1 MKKFFVMMV
10 IAVLLSGCADDSS
23 THPERKEARCED
35 SKACSTALKYATYEN
50 QGATDK
56 VFEMELDN
64 ENGRS
69 YSSLEEAKKNIAPDY
84 EAIKDKKIEDYVVL
98 EYEVVTDK
106 KFVYRIR
113 FKDIRTKEKQIL
125 DLKVEKKGNKYM
137 VEQYYGYVPNSAITR
152 GEKIVPYTKYY
163 AKGMSQQIKEELE
176 PKPIEKE

>member
-1 MKKFFVMMV
+1 MKKLAVMMIV
-10 IAVLLSGCADDSS
+10 VLLSGCVDDSS
-23 THPERKEARCED
+23 ARPDRKELGCEE

-56 VFEMELDN
+56 VFEMEIDN
-64 ENGRS
+64 GNGRS
-69 YSSLEEAKKNIAPDY
+69 YSSLEEAKKNIAKDY
-84 EAIKDKKIEDYVVL
+84 EVIKDKKIEDYVVL
-98 EYEVVTDK
+98 EYEVTTEK

-125 DLKVEKKGNKYM
+125 DLKVEKKGERYM

-152 GEKIVPYTKYY
+152 GDKVVPYTKYY
-163 AKGMSQQIKEELE
+163 AKGMSQQMKEELE